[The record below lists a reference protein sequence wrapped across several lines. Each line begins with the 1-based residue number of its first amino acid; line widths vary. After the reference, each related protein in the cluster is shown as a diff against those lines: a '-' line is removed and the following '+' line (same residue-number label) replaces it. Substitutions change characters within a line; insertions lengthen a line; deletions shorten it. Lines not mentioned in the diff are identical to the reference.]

1 MTYTV
6 RPISDRSA
14 FTGSSIDSRFTVTW
28 TACLDLLYR
37 ELDLL
42 DATDLVIECDV
53 REQDLR
59 LDGTLRANAKAA
71 SPAVRLAFD
80 SNVGPLTYA
89 TDEFHRPSWRRGGM
103 QEDWQH
109 NVYAIAKS
117 LEALRLVDR
126 YGVSKRGQQ
135 YTGWKA
141 LPGATAM
148 PAGEA
153 TMTRSEA
160 LATIARLSAE
170 SPGHYAHD
178 HDMRRYADHPD
189 EIRNDWKKARAL
201 THPDHNAGDHTKAYR
216 VDEAARVL
224 GLIS

>member
-6 RPISDRSA
+6 RPISDRTA

-28 TACLDLLYR
+28 SACLDLLYR

-42 DATDLVIECDV
+42 DATNLVIECDV

-59 LDGTLRANAKAA
+59 LDGTLRSNAKAS

-89 TDEFHRPSWRRGGM
+89 TDEFCRPSWRRGGM

-126 YGVSKRGQQ
+126 YGVTKRGEQ
-135 YTGWKA
+135 YTGFKA
-141 LPGATAM
+141 LGAGRAM
-148 PAGEA
+148 PASH
-153 TMTRSEA
+153 MTASEA
-160 LATIARLSAE
+160 LAFLSRVSELGSSSGPPADW
-170 SPGHYAHD
+170 SVDAH
-178 HDMRRYADHPD
+178 
-189 EIRNDWKKARAL
+189 WKKARERA
-201 THPDHNAGDHTKAYR
+201 HPDRHDGDQTMWDQ
-216 VDEAARVL
+216 VEQAAAVL
-224 GLIS
+224 ELLS